1 MGGPAEAM
9 AVVSEQ
15 RGGLSVPASTR
26 GTTVQ
31 HTRPITKLLLAGSLV
46 VAPFT
51 LAACGD
57 DTAGPEEGVSA
68 GDIQED
74 DGVEADADAGVD
86 EDAGVDAGLGYDGV
100 YDSAF
105 YEERTGY
112 VGQEVTVSATVN
124 EVFGPNSFTIA
135 GTEETSVEPLLVVGA
150 DMTADLEE
158 GGVVQVTGTVQDAF
172 EEVAVE
178 DELGL
183 DLTDDAYGDFE
194 NQEYIVAES
203 VDTSVPTETE

>member
-1 MGGPAEAM
+1 M
-9 AVVSEQ
+9 
-15 RGGLSVPASTR
+15 
-26 GTTVQ
+26 Q
-31 HTRPITKLLLAGSLV
+31 HTRPITKLFLAGSLA

-57 DTAGPEEGVSA
+57 DTAGPEEGVSV

-74 DGVEADADAGVD
+74 DGVEEGMEEDGIDAGA
-86 EDAGVDAGLGYDGV
+86 EAGLGYDGL

-135 GTEETSVEPLLVVGA
+135 GTEETSVEPLLIVGA
-150 DMTADLEE
+150 EMAGALEE
-158 GGVVQVTGTVQDAF
+158 GEVVQVTGTVQEAF

-178 DELGL
+178 EELGL

-194 NQEYIVAES
+194 NAEYIVADS
-203 VDTSVPTETE
+203 VDTTVPTEDE

>member
-1 MGGPAEAM
+1 M
-9 AVVSEQ
+9 
-15 RGGLSVPASTR
+15 
-26 GTTVQ
+26 Q
-31 HTRPITKLLLAGSLV
+31 HTRPITKLFLAGSLV

-74 DGVEADADAGVD
+74 EGVDADAGLEADADTGL
-86 EDAGVDAGLGYDGV
+86 DAGAEAGLGYDGL

-105 YEERTGY
+105 YEERNQY

-124 EVFGPNSFTIA
+124 EVFGPNSFSIA
-135 GTEETSVEPLLVVGA
+135 GTEETSVEPLLIVGA
-150 DMTADLEE
+150 DSANALEE
-158 GGVVQVTGTVQDAF
+158 GQVVQVTGTVQSGF
-172 EEVAVE
+172 TETGVE
-178 DELGL
+178 DELGI
-183 DLTDDAYGDFE
+183 DLADDAFADFE
-194 NQEYIVAES
+194 DQQYIVADS